1 MKDKYRKS
9 IFYRAIKLALI
20 SSVIIIS
27 LMIYKLLTTDVVGT
41 PLEAFI
47 RFVISCLGVVGGT
60 WLIFVV
66 YLYFN
71 PDADKPTR
79 KRR

>member
-1 MKDKYRKS
+1 
-9 IFYRAIKLALI
+9 
-20 SSVIIIS
+20 
-27 LMIYKLLTTDVVGT
+27 MIYKLLTTDVVGT